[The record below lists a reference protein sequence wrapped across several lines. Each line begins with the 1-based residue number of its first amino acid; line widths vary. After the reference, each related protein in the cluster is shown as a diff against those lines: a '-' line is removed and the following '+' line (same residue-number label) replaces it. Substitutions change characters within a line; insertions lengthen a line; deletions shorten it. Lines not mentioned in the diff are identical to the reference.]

1 MAAPASIAAS
11 LLALTALC
19 LAGCELPP
27 PATEEEVAAHEE
39 LDRLMLSPPPGMSEA
54 ERADRIV
61 ALYPKPR
68 KLPGMGHY
76 ERVHEYAATALP
88 AAVAMQRRY
97 PKTDHFITHFGFR
110 GEPTNTWNTESFF
123 GDRYTLTMQVE
134 IAIDHDAETFR
145 PVGPPTFFLLE
156 AESATIDGGAKYRNQ
171 VTFGP
176 DEFEALVE
184 SGWDLST
191 VGVEFDEEPVPL
203 WGVHEAMARAPRYPI
218 DLLNAGGRE

>member
-1 MAAPASIAAS
+1 MAAPAWIAAS
-11 LLALTALC
+11 PLALAALC
-19 LAGCELPP
+19 LAGYELPP
-27 PATEEEVAAHEE
+27 PATEEEVAAYEE
-39 LDRLMLSPPPGMSEA
+39 LDRLMLSPPPGMSDA

-88 AAVAMQRRY
+88 AAVAIQRQY
-97 PKTDHFITHFGFR
+97 PKTDHFITHFGFA

-123 GDRYTLTMQVE
+123 GNRYTLTMQVE
-134 IAIDHDAETFR
+134 IAVDHDAETFR

-156 AESATIDGGAKYRNQ
+156 AKSATIDGGAKYRNQ

-176 DEFEALVE
+176 TSSRRSLSLAGISRPSASKSTRNRSR
-184 SGWDLST
+184 SGAST
-191 VGVEFDEEPVPL
+191 RRWPG
-203 WGVHEAMARAPRYPI
+203 PR
-218 DLLNAGGRE
+218 GTRSTC